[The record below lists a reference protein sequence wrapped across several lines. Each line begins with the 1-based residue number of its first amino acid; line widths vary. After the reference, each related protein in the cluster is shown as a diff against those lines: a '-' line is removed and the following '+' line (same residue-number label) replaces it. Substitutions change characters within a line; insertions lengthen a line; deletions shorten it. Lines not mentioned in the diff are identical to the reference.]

1 MLLVPKGMSLEE
13 LIINLEE
20 GLEDKEISGKVFI
33 LHGAHDSMV
42 PFTES
47 VQLAEY
53 LQNSELYISYLYEHK
68 EISSNGGIIF
78 KFGELL
84 KLLQF
89 YSKLFYHYEN

>member
-1 MLLVPKGMSLEE
+1 MAEEIIKNEEESIKKLSPKHWP
-13 LIINLEE
+13 
-20 GLEDKEISGKVFI
+20 KEISRKVFI

-53 LQNSELYISYLYEHK
+53 LQNSELSISYLYEHK
-68 EISSNGGIIF
+68 DFFSNGRVIF
-78 KFGELL
+78 KFAELL